1 MVRAKPGA
9 IPRLRRLLASPA
21 RPTWVVE
28 WQPPDEWGLDPHGA
42 TAHLLGRHYRRAATV
57 HGHPV
62 LHAR

>member
-1 MVRAKPGA
+1 VRAKPGA

-28 WQPPDEWGLDPHGA
+28 WQPPDQWGLDPRGA
-42 TAHLLGRHYRRAATV
+42 TARLLARHYRRAATV
-57 HGHPV
+57 NGHPV